1 MPIHSIVDAAPR
13 EAGQKAPR
21 RLLQHPLLLGASPVQ
36 RHGWAYALA
45 VVLVCTGICA
55 LMTPYFDLANLIMVY
70 LAGVVYA
77 ALRFGQS
84 ASVVAVLSSVFLFDL
99 IFVPPR
105 WSLNPTNTQHV
116 FTMAVM
122 LLVGLL
128 ISRLVAHARDQA
140 LVADERAAREHA
152 LNELARQLA
161 VARSPE
167 AVATGL
173 EVAVRATFGVSSAL
187 LLPDATGQLCDP
199 ADFCKSIGEAS
210 LFPSTSG
217 HSLLAAAQ
225 RAFDQDP
232 HLDDTA
238 REGVALP
245 DTLYIPLRG
254 VSQSLGVLA
263 IHCLPGRFH
272 APHQSDL
279 LKAFANQAALALE
292 RSMFERKSADAAVE
306 VETERLRSTLLSGIS
321 HDFRTPLTT
330 IVGAATS
337 LLRQDRLLD
346 KDRRGALTQSILDE
360 ARRMHALVSDL
371 LDLTRM
377 EEGGVQ
383 PAHEWCPAD
392 ELIEEAKK
400 TVGDRLLTHMLQT
413 RVDPDA
419 VVWCDPRLLVQ
430 AMSNLLDNALRYTP
444 AGSTI
449 VIEVAATADR
459 WQLSV
464 SDNGPG
470 LPVGHERDVFK
481 KFYRGRPE
489 PAGAGTGLGL
499 AICAAV
505 ARLHQGSIEGVNHHG
520 ARIVFCLPQ
529 PAHQGLPPDE
539 GSG

>member
-1 MPIHSIVDAAPR
+1 MSVHRIVDAAPR

-21 RLLQHPLLLGASPVQ
+21 RLLLHPLLLGASPVQ

-45 VVLVCTGICA
+45 VVFACTGICA

-140 LVADERAAREHA
+140 LVAEERAGREHA

-161 VARSPE
+161 IARSPE
-167 AVATGL
+167 AVAAGL
-173 EVAVRATFGVSSAL
+173 QVAVRSTFGASSAL
-187 LLPDATGQLCDP
+187 LLPDAGGQLCDP
-199 ADFCKSIGEAS
+199 AGFCLQAGTA
-210 LFPSTSG
+210 LPG
-217 HSLLAAAQ
+217 PAPDLHSPLALAQAAM
-225 RAFDQDP
+225 DQDP
-232 HLDDTA
+232 HSKGAGWEGTALSDTF
-238 REGVALP
+238 
-245 DTLYIPLRG
+245 YIPLRG
-254 VSQSLGVLA
+254 VSRSLGVLA
-263 IHCLPGRFH
+263 IHCQPGRFH

-292 RSMFERKSADAAVE
+292 RSVFERKSAEAAVE

-346 KDRRGALTQSILDE
+346 NNKRCALTQSILDE

-383 PAHEWCPAD
+383 PAYEWCPAD
-392 ELIEEAKK
+392 ELIEEARK
-400 TVGDRLLTHMLQT
+400 TVGDRLLTHRLQT
-413 RVDPDA
+413 RVGPDA

-430 AMSNLLDNALRYTP
+430 AMSNLLDNAVRYTP
-444 AGSTI
+444 VGSTI
-449 VIEVAATADR
+449 VVEVEVMADH
-459 WQLSV
+459 WQLTV

-505 ARLHQGSIEGVNHHG
+505 ARLHQGSIEGVNHNG
-520 ARIVFCLPQ
+520 ARFALCLPQ

-539 GSG
+539 VIG

>member
-1 MPIHSIVDAAPR
+1 MPAHRIVDAAPR
-13 EAGQKAPR
+13 EAGKKASPR
-21 RLLQHPLLLGASPVQ
+21 GMLPPLVHWASPVQ

-45 VVLVCTGICA
+45 VVFVCTGICA

-140 LVADERAAREHA
+140 LVADERAGREHA
-152 LNELARQLA
+152 LNELAHQLA
-161 VARSPE
+161 LARSPE
-167 AVATGL
+167 AVAAGL
-173 EVAVRATFGVSSAL
+173 EVAVRSTFGASSAL
-187 LLPDATGQLCDP
+187 LLPDASGQLCDP
-199 ADFCKSIGEAS
+199 VGFCRNVGAVSHSPG
-210 LFPSTSG
+210 TSV
-217 HSLLAAAQ
+217 HSPVAAAQ
-225 RAFDQDP
+225 GVFDQG
-232 HLDDTA
+232 HNLDDA
-238 REGVALP
+238 VREGTGSP
-245 DTLYIPLRG
+245 HTLYVPLRG
-254 VSQSLGVLA
+254 VSRSLGVLA
-263 IHCLPGRFH
+263 IDCLPGRFH
-272 APHQSDL
+272 TPRQSDL

-292 RSMFERKSADAAVE
+292 RAIFERKSADAAVE

-346 KDRRGALTQSILDE
+346 NDRRCALTQSILDE
-360 ARRMHALVSDL
+360 SRRMHALVSDL

-383 PAHEWCPAD
+383 PAYEWCPAD
-392 ELIEEAKK
+392 ELIEEARK
-400 TVGDRLLTHMLQT
+400 TVGDRLLTHKLQT
-413 RVDPDA
+413 RVSPDA

-430 AMSNLLDNALRYTP
+430 AMSNLLDNAVRYTP

-449 VIEVAATADR
+449 VVAVEVTADR

-481 KFYRGRPE
+481 KFYRSRSE

-499 AICAAV
+499 AICTAV
-505 ARLHQGSIEGVNHHG
+505 ARLHQGSIEGVNHNG
-520 ARIVFCLPQ
+520 ARIALCLPQ

-539 GSG
+539 VS

>member
-1 MPIHSIVDAAPR
+1 MPAHHIVDAAPR
-13 EAGQKAPR
+13 EAGEKVSPR
-21 RLLQHPLLLGASPVQ
+21 RMIHPLARWISPVE
-36 RHGWAYALA
+36 RHGWAYAFA
-45 VVLVCTGICA
+45 MVLVCTGVCA

-70 LAGVVYA
+70 LVGVVYA

-105 WSLNPTNTQHV
+105 WSLNPTSTQHV

-128 ISRLVAHARDQA
+128 ISRLVANARDQA
-140 LVADERAAREHA
+140 LVAQERAGRERA
-152 LNELARQLA
+152 LNELAHQLA
-161 VARSPE
+161 LARSPE
-167 AVATGL
+167 AVAAGL
-173 EVAVRATFGVSSAL
+173 EVAVRSTFGASSAL
-187 LLPDATGQLCDP
+187 LLPDASGQLCDP
-199 ADFCKSIGEAS
+199 TGFCPHVAT
-210 LFPSTSG
+210 TSDLSG
-217 HSLLAAAQ
+217 TNERSPVAAAQ
-225 RAFDQDP
+225 RAFDQGSSI
-232 HLDDTA
+232 DDA
-238 REGVALP
+238 APKGAGLER
-245 DTLYIPLRG
+245 TLYVPLRG
-254 VSQSLGVLA
+254 VSRSLGVLA
-263 IHCLPGRFH
+263 IHCQSGCFH

-292 RSMFERKSADAAVE
+292 RSIFERKSADAAVE

-337 LLRQDRLLD
+337 LLSQDRLLD
-346 KDRRGALTQSILDE
+346 NDRRCALTQSILDE
-360 ARRMHALVSDL
+360 SRRMHALVSDL

-383 PAHEWCPAD
+383 PVYEWCPAD
-392 ELIEEAKK
+392 ELIEEAIKSL
-400 TVGDRLLTHMLQT
+400 GDRLLAHTLQT
-413 RVDPDA
+413 RVGAEA
-419 VVWCDPRLLVQ
+419 VVWCDPRLMVQ
-430 AMSNLLDNALRYTP
+430 AMSNLLDNAVRYTP

-449 VIEVAATADR
+449 VVEVEVAADC
-459 WQLSV
+459 WQLHV

-489 PAGAGTGLGL
+489 PAGSGTGLGL

-505 ARLHQGSIEGVNHHG
+505 ARLHQGSIEGFNNHG
-520 ARIVFCLPQ
+520 ARIVLCLPQ
-529 PAHQGLPPDE
+529 PAHHGLPPPE
-539 GSG
+539 ES

>member
-1 MPIHSIVDAAPR
+1 MPAHRIVDAAPR
-13 EAGQKAPR
+13 EVGKKASSR
-21 RLLQHPLLLGASPVQ
+21 GMLHPLVHGAGPVH

-45 VVLVCTGICA
+45 VVLVCTGIGA

-84 ASVVAVLSSVFLFDL
+84 ASVVAVVSSVFLFDL

-140 LVADERAAREHA
+140 LVADERAGREHA
-152 LNELARQLA
+152 LNDLAGQLA
-161 VARSPE
+161 LARSPE
-167 AVATGL
+167 AVAAGL
-173 EVAVRATFGVSSAL
+173 QVAVRTTFGASSAL
-187 LLPDATGQLCDP
+187 LLPDTSGQLCDP
-199 ADFCKSIGEAS
+199 AGFCRDVAVES
-210 LFPSTSG
+210 LSSG
-217 HSLLAAAQ
+217 AGGYLPLVVAQ
-225 RAFDQDP
+225 QAFDQGRN
-232 HLDDTA
+232 LDGA
-238 REGVALP
+238 GQEGFVLSDAL
-245 DTLYIPLRG
+245 YVPLCG
-254 VSQSLGVLA
+254 VSHSLGVLA
-263 IHCLPGRFH
+263 IHFQPGRFH
-272 APHQSDL
+272 TPHQSDL

-292 RSMFERKSADAAVE
+292 RSIFERKSADAAVE

-346 KDRRGALTQSILDE
+346 NVKRCALAQSILDE
-360 ARRMHALVSDL
+360 SRRMHALVSDL

-377 EEGGVQ
+377 EEGAVQ
-383 PAHEWCPAD
+383 PVYEWCPAD
-392 ELIEEAKK
+392 ELIEEAIK
-400 TVGDRLLTHMLQT
+400 TVGDPLLTHTLQI
-413 RVDPDA
+413 RVGPDA

-430 AMSNLLDNALRYTP
+430 AMSNLLDNAVRYTP

-449 VIEVAATADR
+449 VIAVEVTADH
-459 WQLSV
+459 WHLSV

-481 KFYRGRPE
+481 KFYRGSPE

-505 ARLHQGSIEGVNHHG
+505 ARLHGGTIEGVNHHG
-520 ARIVFCLPQ
+520 ARIALCLPQ
-529 PAHQGLPPDE
+529 PAHQGLPPAE
-539 GSG
+539 ES

>member
-1 MPIHSIVDAAPR
+1 MSVHRIVEAAPR
-13 EAGQKAPR
+13 EAGRKTPR
-21 RLLQHPLLLGASPVQ
+21 RLLQHPLLLGATPVQ
-36 RHGWAYALA
+36 RHGWVYALA
-45 VVLVCTGICA
+45 VVLGCTGIGA

-70 LAGVVYA
+70 LAGVVYT

-105 WSLNPTNTQHV
+105 WSLNPTNTQHI
-116 FTMAVM
+116 FTMVVM

-140 LVADERAAREHA
+140 LVAEERAGREHA

-161 VARSPE
+161 IARSPE
-167 AVATGL
+167 AVAAGL
-173 EVAVRATFGVSSAL
+173 EVAVRSTFGASSAL
-187 LLPDATGQLCDP
+187 LLPDAMGQLCDP
-199 ADFCKSIGEAS
+199 AGFCLHAGRAS
-210 LFPSTSG
+210 HGPETDA
-217 HSLLAAAQ
+217 HSPLAWAQ
-225 RAFDQDP
+225 QALDQNHHP
-232 HLDDTA
+232 DDTGW
-238 REGVALP
+238 EGKALA

-254 VSQSLGVLA
+254 VSRSLGVLA
-263 IHCLPGRFH
+263 LHCQPGRFH
-272 APHQSDL
+272 SPHQSDL

-292 RSMFERKSADAAVE
+292 RSVFERKSADAAVE
-306 VETERLRSTLLSGIS
+306 IETERLRSTLLSGIS

-346 KDRRGALTQSILDE
+346 NDRRCALTQSILDE

-383 PAHEWCPAD
+383 PAYEWCPAD
-392 ELIEEAKK
+392 ELIEEARK
-400 TVGDRLLTHMLQT
+400 TVGDRLLTHKLQT
-413 RVDPDA
+413 RVGPDA

-430 AMSNLLDNALRYTP
+430 AMSNLLDNAVRYTP

-449 VIEVAATADR
+449 VVEVDVTADR
-459 WQLSV
+459 WQLTV

-505 ARLHQGSIEGVNHHG
+505 ARLHQGTIEGVNHNG
-520 ARIVFCLPQ
+520 ARFALCLPQ

-539 GSG
+539 VSG

>member
-1 MPIHSIVDAAPR
+1 MSDHRSADPAFRKAGTIAVPR
-13 EAGQKAPR
+13 GM
-21 RLLQHPLLLGASPVQ
+21 LHPLVRWAAPVQ
-36 RHGWAYALA
+36 RHGWVYALA
-45 VVLVCTGICA
+45 VVLVATGICA

-116 FTMAVM
+116 FTMTVM

-140 LVADERAAREHA
+140 LVADERAQREHA
-152 LNELARQLA
+152 LNDLAGQLA
-161 VARSPE
+161 LARSPE
-167 AVATGL
+167 AVAAGL
-173 EVAVRATFGVSSAL
+173 EVAVRSNFDAPSAL
-187 LLPDATGQLCDP
+187 LLPDSAGQLCDP
-199 ADFCKSIGEAS
+199 AGFC
-210 LFPSTSG
+210 G
-217 HSLLAAAQ
+217 HVAGLSQSPETGVYSPLAVAQ
-225 RAFDQDP
+225 GVFDQGHKP
-232 HLDDTA
+232 AETG
-238 REGVALP
+238 REGVGLSQ
-245 DTLYIPLRG
+245 TLYVPLCG
-254 VSQSLGVLA
+254 ASHSLGVLA
-263 IHCLPGRFH
+263 IHWLPGRVH
-272 APHQSDL
+272 TPHQSDL
-279 LKAFANQAALALE
+279 LTAFANHAALALE
-292 RSMFERKSADAAVE
+292 RAIFERKSAEAAVE
-306 VETERLRSTLLSGIS
+306 IETERLRSTLLSGIS

-337 LLRQDRLLD
+337 LLRQDHLLD
-346 KDRRGALTQSILDE
+346 NDRRCALAQSILDE

-383 PAHEWCPAD
+383 PVYEWCPAD
-392 ELIEEAKK
+392 ELIEEAIK
-400 TVGDRLLTHMLQT
+400 TVGDRLLAHTVQT
-413 RVDPDA
+413 RVGPDA

-430 AMSNLLDNALRYTP
+430 AMSNLLDNAVRYTP

-449 VIEVAATADR
+449 VVEVGVTADH

-470 LPVGHERDVFK
+470 LPVDHERDVFK

-489 PAGAGTGLGL
+489 TAGAGTGLGL

-505 ARLHQGSIEGVNHHG
+505 ARLHRGTIEGVNQNG
-520 ARIVFCLPQ
+520 ARIVLCLPQ
-529 PAHQGLPPDE
+529 PVQHGLPLDE
-539 GSG
+539 VS

>member
-1 MPIHSIVDAAPR
+1 MPAHRIVDAAPR
-13 EAGQKAPR
+13 DAGKKASSR
-21 RLLQHPLLLGASPVQ
+21 WMLHPTAHWASPVEK
-36 RHGWAYALA
+36 HGWAYALA

-84 ASVVAVLSSVFLFDL
+84 ASIVAVLSSVFLFDL

-116 FTMAVM
+116 FTMIVM

-128 ISRLVAHARDQA
+128 ISRLVANARDQA

-152 LNELARQLA
+152 LNELAHQLA
-161 VARSPE
+161 LARSPE
-167 AVATGL
+167 AVAAGL
-173 EVAVRATFGVSSAL
+173 EVAVGSTFRASSAL
-187 LLPDATGQLCDP
+187 LLPDASGQLCDP
-199 ADFCKSIGEAS
+199 AGFCRNVGAGS
-210 LFPSTSG
+210 
-217 HSLLAAAQ
+217 HSPETGVHSPVAAAQ
-225 RAFDQDP
+225 AVFDQGHTP
-232 HLDDTA
+232 NDTA
-238 REGVALP
+238 RAGTESGQTFYV
-245 DTLYIPLRG
+245 PLRG
-254 VSQSLGVLA
+254 VSRSLGVLA
-263 IHCLPGRFH
+263 VHGVPGRFPV
-272 APHQSDL
+272 PHESDL
-279 LKAFANQAALALE
+279 LKAFASQAALALE
-292 RSMFERKSADAAVE
+292 RSIFERKSADAAVE
-306 VETERLRSTLLSGIS
+306 VETERLRSTLLSSIS

-337 LLRQDRLLD
+337 LLRQDHLLD
-346 KDRRGALTQSILDE
+346 GDRRYALTQSILDE
-360 ARRMHALVSDL
+360 SRRMHVLVSDL

-383 PAHEWCPAD
+383 PVYEWCPAD
-392 ELIEEAKK
+392 ELIEEAIK
-400 TVGDRLLTHMLQT
+400 TLGDRLLAHRLQT
-413 RVDPDA
+413 RVGADA
-419 VVWCDPRLLVQ
+419 VVWCDPRLMVQ
-430 AMSNLLDNALRYTP
+430 AMSNLLDNAVRYTP

-449 VIEVAATADR
+449 VVEVEVAADC

-489 PAGAGTGLGL
+489 PAGSGTGLGL

-505 ARLHQGSIEGVNHHG
+505 ARLHQGSIEGVNHNG
-520 ARIVFCLPQ
+520 ARIVLCLPQ
-529 PAHQGLPPDE
+529 PAHQGLPTAE
-539 GSG
+539 ES

>member
-1 MPIHSIVDAAPR
+1 M
-13 EAGQKAPR
+13 
-21 RLLQHPLLLGASPVQ
+21 LQHPLLLGASPVQ
-36 RHGWAYALA
+36 RHGWAYAL
-45 VVLVCTGICA
+45 VVVFVCTGLCA

-105 WSLNPTNTQHV
+105 WSLNPTNTQHM
-116 FTMAVM
+116 FTVVVM

-140 LVADERAAREHA
+140 LVAEERAGREHA

-161 VARSPE
+161 IARSPE
-167 AVATGL
+167 AVAAGL
-173 EVAVRATFGVSSAL
+173 EVAVRSTFGASCAL
-187 LLPDATGQLCDP
+187 LLPDPLGQLCDP
-199 ADFCKSIGEAS
+199 AGFCLHPGRAVPGPE
-210 LFPSTSG
+210 TDV
-217 HSLLAAAQ
+217 HSPLAQAQ
-225 RAFDQDP
+225 RALDRDP
-232 HLDDTA
+232 PSDNIGW
-238 REGVALP
+238 EGAALA
-245 DTLYIPLRG
+245 DTLYLPLRG
-254 VSQSLGVLA
+254 VSRSLGVLA
-263 IHCLPGRFH
+263 IHCQPGRFH
-272 APHQSDL
+272 TPHQSDL

-292 RSMFERKSADAAVE
+292 RSVFERKSADAAVE

-346 KDRRGALTQSILDE
+346 NDKRYALTQSILDE
-360 ARRMHALVSDL
+360 ARRMHVLVSDL

-383 PAHEWCPAD
+383 PVYEWCPAD
-392 ELIEEAKK
+392 ELIEEARK
-400 TVGDRLLTHMLQT
+400 TVGDRLLTHQLQT
-413 RVDPDA
+413 RVGPDA

-430 AMSNLLDNALRYTP
+430 ALSNLLDNAVRYTP

-449 VIEVAATADR
+449 VVEVDVTADR
-459 WQLSV
+459 WQLIV

-499 AICAAV
+499 AICATV

-520 ARIVFCLPQ
+520 ARITLCLPQ

-539 GSG
+539 VSG